1 MKRINSTYS
10 LTWVIL
16 MALVGFAC
24 QNKSE
29 LTMREQEQE
38 SIFKVGEP
46 ASEEYFTG
54 NVKAAT

>member
-1 MKRINSTYS
+1 MTGINFSYR

-24 QNKSE
+24 QNKTD

-38 SIFKVGEP
+38 STFKVGEP
-46 ASEEYFTG
+46 ASKEYFTG